1 MSSKNLI
8 STNLK
13 EQSEYAKSVFRDN
26 LKGLDAFTRHKKF
39 INDYVRF
46 YGRKHEATTLDSTE
60 TKTEFDILKEN
71 HKFLRSE
78 AEDEQ
83 ELTWEQRVAKKY
95 YDKLFKE
102 YCIVELKYYKEGK
115 IALRWRIEKE
125 VMSGKGQFE
134 CASTRCSESNGLK
147 SWEVN
152 FAYME
157 DGEKKNALVKIRLC
171 PKCSEKLNYR
181 NKYKAAIAA
190 TQEPMQKEEKRK
202 IKSDKKHH
210 KRNYSESE
218 EESEE
223 ESDSDEDESQDER
236 LSKSGSSRKRLKLE
250 GKRSSRKEIHHKRD
264 KNHSQK
270 SDKREQQKKSSPV
283 HHDKSSSE
291 DEFFAG
297 LFN

>member
-8 STNLK
+8 STSLK

-26 LKGLDAFTRHKKF
+26 LKGLDAFARHKKF

-46 YGRKHEATTLDSTE
+46 YGGKRREATTLDSTE

-125 VMSGKGQFE
+125 LMSGKGQFE
-134 CASTRCSESNGLK
+134 CASTRCSEKSGLK

-171 PKCSEKLNYR
+171 PNCSEKLNYR
-181 NKYKAAIAA
+181 NKYKASSKV
-190 TQEPMQKEEKRK
+190 TREPMIKEEEDAQKEERKKTKR
-202 IKSDKKHH
+202 DKKHR
-210 KRNYSESE
+210 KRHYSESE
-218 EESEE
+218 EES
-223 ESDSDEDESQDER
+223 SSDENESQDEQN
-236 LSKSGSSRKRLKLE
+236 GSSRKKLKLE
-250 GKRSSRKEIHHKRD
+250 GKRSRKEIHHKRD
-264 KNHSQK
+264 KSHSQK
-270 SDKREQQKKSSPV
+270 SGTSVQKRSSSSSS
-283 HHDKSSSE
+283 HDKSSE
-291 DEFFAG
+291 DDEFFAG